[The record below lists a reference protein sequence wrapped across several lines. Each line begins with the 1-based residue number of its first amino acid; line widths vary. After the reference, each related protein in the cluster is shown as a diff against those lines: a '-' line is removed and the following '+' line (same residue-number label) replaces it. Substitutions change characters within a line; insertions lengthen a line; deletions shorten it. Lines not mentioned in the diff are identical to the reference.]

1 MLGSCREIN
10 LGFINIKKNVVQA
23 ELSSIRNGIG
33 SLLRVHYP
41 SLETSLSGLNIP
53 GLTEREFLPGVGG

>member
-1 MLGSCREIN
+1 M
-10 LGFINIKKNVVQA
+10 GFINIKKNVVQA

>member
-1 MLGSCREIN
+1 MLGSCWEIN

-23 ELSSIRNGIG
+23 ELSSIKNGIG

-41 SLETSLSGLNIP
+41 SLETLSGLNTP
-53 GLTEREFLPGVGG
+53 GLTEREFLPGGGG